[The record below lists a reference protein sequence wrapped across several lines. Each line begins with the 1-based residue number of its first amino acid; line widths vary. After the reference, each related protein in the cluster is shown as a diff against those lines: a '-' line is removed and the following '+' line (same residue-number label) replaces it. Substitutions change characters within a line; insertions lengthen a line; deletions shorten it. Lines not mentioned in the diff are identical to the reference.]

1 MSTLKELRE
10 HRRTLIYTGVVVTA
24 FACVAMASIID
35 LTMRDFFL
43 PGTQVGEIGPSIIH
57 TSDNCR
63 MCHGGIDVATDP
75 SSTWSG
81 SLMAL
86 AGRDP
91 LFFAQMTT
99 ANQDVANAGNFCM
112 RCHVPNSFIT
122 GHANQP
128 LGDTL
133 DATDKDGVSC
143 HFCHSMVDPIYRAGI
158 SPPEDEAIFVG
169 LVSGPP
175 DFYGNAMF
183 VLDPTGARRGPRHDA
198 APPHELIPSAFHSS
212 SNFCGTCHEVG
223 NVAVS
228 RNPNGTYRYNAIDQ
242 PTHTPNPDD
251 QFPLERTFSEW
262 KNSSF
267 ANGGVDMG
275 GRFGGANASVVSTC
289 QDCHMPRAEGMAS
302 IFGPNRTDLR
312 THEFAGASAQVLD
325 IIAKY
330 TTNDPNVDQAAIVRG
345 RAAAVSM
352 LERAATIEIEQQD
365 TAIRVRLTNQSGH
378 KLPTGHIEGRRVW
391 VNVKFFDESNT
402 LVGEYGAY
410 DLATAELDEHSATIY
425 EMHVGLS
432 PEAAAITRLPAGP
445 TGHMA
450 LADTIEKDNRIPPR
464 GFTNAAFEAAGAPVV
479 GSTYADGQYWH
490 DTFYNL
496 PRGAVRA
503 EARAFYQNTPKHYI
517 EMLRDNN
524 VTDEWGNI
532 LYTLWEQTGKG
543 APIQMAFVQ
552 SALATPCFADF
563 NGDGALDMFDYRDFV
578 IAFASNQPESDYNQ
592 DEVIDFFD
600 YLDFV
605 DDFSQGC

>member
-1 MSTLKELRE
+1 MSMLQALRE
-10 HRRTLIYTGVVVTA
+10 RRRTLIYSGVVITA

-35 LTMRDFFL
+35 LTMNDFFL
-43 PGTQVGEIGPSIIH
+43 PGTQVGEVGSSVIY

-63 MCHGGIDVATDP
+63 MCHDGINNETDP
-75 SSTWSG
+75 GSTWSG
-81 SLMAL
+81 SLMGQ

-91 LFFAQMTT
+91 LFFAQMST
-99 ANQDVANAGNFCM
+99 ANQDVANAGNYCM
-112 RCHVPNSFIT
+112 RCHVPMSFVT
-122 GHANQP
+122 GHANQT

-158 SPPEDEAIFVG
+158 SPPEDQAILAG
-169 LVSGPP
+169 LTSGPP
-175 DFYGNAMF
+175 GFYGDAMF
-183 VLDPTGARRGPRHDA
+183 VLDPTGARRGPRHDTT
-198 APPHELIPSAFHSS
+198 PPHEMIQSEFHKSA
-212 SNFCGTCHEVG
+212 NFCGTCHEVG

-228 RNPNGTYRYNAIDQ
+228 RNSNGTYRYNAIDA

-262 KNSSF
+262 KLSAF

-275 GRFGGANASVVSTC
+275 GRFGGVNASVVSSC
-289 QDCHMPRAEGMAS
+289 QDCHMPRVEGMAC
-302 IFGPNRTDLR
+302 IFGPNRTDMR
-312 THEFAGASAQVLD
+312 SHEFAGASAQVLD
-325 IIAKY
+325 LIAKY
-330 TTNDPNVDQAAIVRG
+330 TTNDPAVDQAAIARG

-352 LERAATIEIEQQD
+352 LERAATIDVEQQS
-365 TAIRVRLTNQSGH
+365 TQLRVRLINQSGH

-391 VNVKFFDESNT
+391 VNVKFFDASDV
-402 LVGEYGAY
+402 LVSEFGAY
-410 DLATAELDEHSATIY
+410 DLATAELDEHSTTIY

-464 GFTNAAFEAAGAPVV
+464 GFNNATYEAAGAPVV
-479 GSTYADGQYWH
+479 ASTYADGQYWH
-490 DTFYNL
+490 DTFYAL

-524 VTDEWGNI
+524 HSDEWGQT
-532 LYTLWEQTGKG
+532 LHRLWEQTGKG
-543 APIQMAFVQ
+543 APIQMALAQ
-552 SALATPCFADF
+552 SVLATPCFADF
-563 NGDGALDMFDYRDFV
+563 NADGIL
-578 IAFASNQPESDYNQ
+578 
-592 DEVIDFFD
+592 DFFD

-605 DDFSQGC
+605 DAFSSNQPGSDYNNDHVIDLFDYLDFVSDFSIGC